1 MCMFHLQHT
10 TLLLAVDKVNKVQPY
25 TVMCVIHLIDCLEN
39 SAMEH
44 CSPEAVHFK
53 APRLRLYPV
62 PLTAREDTHTLW
74 GIFIFPRKRIVANE
88 PRRHNSLR
96 WHCPAG
102 ASGKLSSS
110 GALYHCESEYIRW
123 LG

>member
-1 MCMFHLQHT
+1 MN
-10 TLLLAVDKVNKVQPY
+10 A
-25 TVMCVIHLIDCLEN
+25 
-39 SAMEH
+39 

-53 APRLRLYPV
+53 APRLW
-62 PLTAREDTHTLW
+62 LTDRTRGYSYLW
-74 GIFIFPRKRIVANE
+74 GIFIFSRKRIVANE

-102 ASGKLSSS
+102 ACGKLSSS
-110 GALYHCESEYIRW
+110 GALYQCENEYIRW

>member
-1 MCMFHLQHT
+1 MSLT
-10 TLLLAVDKVNKVQPY
+10 VNA
-25 TVMCVIHLIDCLEN
+25 I
-39 SAMEH
+39 

-53 APRLRLYPV
+53 APRLWLYPV

-74 GIFIFPRKRIVANE
+74 GILIFSRKRIVANE

-102 ASGKLSSS
+102 ACGKLSSS
-110 GALYHCESEYIRW
+110 GALYQCENEYIRW

>member
-1 MCMFHLQHT
+1 M
-10 TLLLAVDKVNKVQPY
+10 N
-25 TVMCVIHLIDCLEN
+25 
-39 SAMEH
+39 MEDG
-44 CSPEAVHFK
+44 
-53 APRLRLYPV
+53 
-62 PLTAREDTHTLW
+62 TARMLKNIVAQKPYISKRRAYGSTTDRTRGYSYPLGDIH
-74 GIFIFPRKRIVANE
+74 IFQEAHCVANE

-110 GALYHCESEYIRW
+110 GALYQCENEYIRW